1 MDTLLEILRNSP
13 SWLLWIILLAENAA
27 ILVAVLVWG
36 HRLQRAAMPAVNAQL
51 VPMDTDMPPEL
62 HSAQP
67 EQGTEGPSS
76 ASPSGTAI
84 HPQHPFAYTRRQWRI
99 AAVTTIL
106 NTAVTYAGYWLWT
119 HGFIRVT
126 TVFSINILRDAAFLF
141 FAMDLLMYIFHYVI
155 HKTPLYKLL
164 HTLHHEATDPEP
176 IDLFILHPLET
187 LSFGALWLLLLL
199 LFPLNIYG
207 MIIYLV
213 INVIFGM
220 MGHLGME
227 PLPAKARQWP
237 VLKYLGTSTFH
248 HTHHRNKQCNFGFYT
263 SIWDRVFQTFNSRS

>member
-1 MDTLLEILRNSP
+1 MDTLLDTLRNCP
-13 SWLLWIILLAENAA
+13 SWLLWIIFLAENTA
-27 ILVAVLVWG
+27 ILLAVLVWG
-36 HRLQRAAMPAVNAQL
+36 HRLRNAVREVNASGIGQQATQAE
-51 VPMDTDMPPEL
+51 PG
-62 HSAQP
+62 AQ
-67 EQGTEGPSS
+67 SS
-76 ASPSGTAI
+76 ASFTGTVAPSMPSVQ
-84 HPQHPFAYTRRQWRI
+84 HPPHPFAYNSRQWHI
-99 AAVTTIL
+99 AAVTTVL
-106 NTAVTYAGYWLWT
+106 NTVITYTGYWLWT
-119 HGFIRVT
+119 QQAIRIT
-126 TVFSINILRDAAFLF
+126 TAFSISILLHAAFLF

-207 MIIYLV
+207 IIIYLI

-227 PLPAKARQWP
+227 PLPAKVHQWP

-248 HTHHRNKQCNFGFYT
+248 HTHHRHEQCNFGFYT
-263 SIWDRVFQTFNSRS
+263 SIWDRVFRTFNSQS